1 MPDSSARTVVVTGAA
16 SGIGRACALRFA
28 GAGDTVVVADMNEEQ
43 GLAAVAEIAGAGGR
57 AAFRP
62 LDVADR
68 ADVAAAA
75 AAIEAEHGPVSV
87 LVNSAGI
94 LQPIARLADFP
105 DETHDKVWQVN
116 YFGTYNCCKAFGLRM
131 ADRRAGAIVN
141 IASMS
146 SYRTM
151 PLLAYGPGKTAI
163 VSLTGTLAVEL
174 GVKGVRVNAV
184 APGNV
189 LTPRVFAERAT
200 AIATDAGLGVEVLD
214 ESRITELKMGL
225 LLGVARGSQEP
236 PRLVVL
242 RHEPPTGDMGASG
255 AGDAS
260 QPVLGLI
267 GKGVTFDTGGISIK
281 PADNMDK
288 MKDDMS
294 GAAAVLC
301 AVAAI
306 SALRYVAESLE
317 AT

>member
-57 AAFRP
+57 AAFRR

-189 LTPRVFAERAT
+189 LTPVQERNFREGRRDRRAMEGSSALNRLVMPAEIADGVYFLCSDQAS
-200 AIATDAGLGVEVLD
+200 AIAG
-214 ESRITELKMGL
+214 ITLPIDCGWLAAECWPML
-225 LLGVARGSQEP
+225 
-236 PRLVVL
+236 
-242 RHEPPTGDMGASG
+242 
-255 AGDAS
+255 
-260 QPVLGLI
+260 
-267 GKGVTFDTGGISIK
+267 GGI
-281 PADNMDK
+281 PHGN
-288 MKDDMS
+288 
-294 GAAAVLC
+294 
-301 AVAAI
+301 
-306 SALRYVAESLE
+306 
-317 AT
+317 